1 MADSSDAVLAAV
13 WSVLLDFFADGV
25 SFVFMVGGLLL
36 MSGVDMRAVRG
47 MVVECFSAGCAS
59 KCTFGSSLLVGFQV
73 VIESRFV

>member
-36 MSGVDMRAVRG
+36 MSGVDMRGVRG
-47 MVVECFSAGCAS
+47 VVVECFSAGCAS
-59 KCTFGSSLLVGFQV
+59 KCTFSSSLLVGFQV

>member
-1 MADSSDAVLAAV
+1 MADSSDSVLAAV
-13 WSVLLDFFADGV
+13 WSILDFFADGV

-47 MVVECFSAGCAS
+47 AVVKCFSAGCAS

-73 VIESRFV
+73 TIESRFV

>member
-36 MSGVDMRAVRG
+36 MSGVDMRGVR
-47 MVVECFSAGCAS
+47 VYDD
-59 KCTFGSSLLVGFQV
+59 SLRTVY
-73 VIESRFV
+73 ESLTYRDPLLPK

>member
-47 MVVECFSAGCAS
+47 AVVKCFSAGCAS

-73 VIESRFV
+73 AIESRFV

>member
-13 WSVLLDFFADGV
+13 WSILDFFTNGV

-47 MVVECFSAGCAS
+47 TVVECFSAGCAS

-73 VIESRFV
+73 AIESRFV